1 MKKNRILSIV
11 LALLMLPVTAFG
23 AIDRKEIDS
32 ANAKF
37 QKMNAESGELKDFSR
52 DLNLVIDK
60 VDVTKVL
67 KHKPMAINGNT
78 SVALRDFA
86 ERIGAKVTWYGHSR
100 MIGIEFGKSHVL
112 IPVDK
117 KAMWVNGNIVDT
129 NIAAKIHGKTS
140 TTYIPLRNIAEA
152 LGYKVDFEEESFTAK
167 LTSQQKTK

>member
-11 LALLMLPVTAFG
+11 LALIMLPVTAFG

-37 QKMNAESGELKDFSR
+37 QKMKAESGELKEFSR

-67 KHKPMAINGNT
+67 KHKPMAINGST

-86 ERIGAKVTWYGHSR
+86 ERIGAKVTWYGHAR

-117 KAMWVNGNIVDT
+117 KVIDMK
-129 NIAAKIHGKTS
+129 IAAKIHGKTS

-152 LGYKVDFEEESFTAK
+152 LGYKVDFEEESFTAR